1 MAQQIV
7 EPIQTTETND
17 LSSPENSESS
27 AYIAA
32 QVTMALSTLD
42 SRYKENVANYA
53 QELHSCTHKIE
64 TARISLDLLLKE
76 KEPYSRALSAVEK
89 EVDHSLRMLEHFTE
103 QWMQK
108 TMVVSELEM
117 ELKRMEAF
125 QEKEMMFRH
134 RREELKRLD
143 HEIGDIELTLLKHEL
158 EKENLLLKME
168 PLDHKIRTLQKS
180 LGELESQKRYVE
192 ASHLHR
198 ITEITPEKQV
208 MQPKIHAIGR

>member
-1 MAQQIV
+1 MAQQII
-7 EPIQTTETND
+7 EQTGTIETKD
-17 LSSPENSESS
+17 LSTSEKSEDS
-27 AYIAA
+27 AHIAA

-53 QELHSCTHKIE
+53 QELHACTHKIE
-64 TARISLDLLLKE
+64 TVRISLDLLLKE
-76 KEPYSRALSAVEK
+76 KEPHTRALSAVEK
-89 EVDHSLRMLEHFTE
+89 EVDHSLRMLAHFTE

-125 QEKEMMFRH
+125 QEKETMFLH
-134 RREELKRLD
+134 RREELKRLE
-143 HEIGDIELTLLKHEL
+143 HEIGDLELTLLKYEL

-168 PLDHKIRTLQKS
+168 PLDQKIRALQKS
-180 LGELESQKRYVE
+180 LGELESQKRYIE